1 MTMENGFSPT
11 ANWLALP
18 LSISFPRGI
27 CFYILKS
34 IDLLGAKA
42 AAGNRTLAV
51 QLGVLIIVS
60 ASGQLQHIVE
70 LHPVTI
76 LVTCIISGL
85 GSIFRTV
92 QHTGHQ
98 IKPLGNISRSIAV

>member
-1 MTMENGFSPT
+1 MENGFSPT

-34 IDLLGAKA
+34 IDILGAKF
-42 AAGNRTLAV
+42 AAGNRALAV

-60 ASGQLQHIVE
+60 ASGQLQHIVQ
-70 LHPVTI
+70 LHLITI
-76 LVTCIISGL
+76 FILCIIGA
-85 GSIFRTV
+85 R
-92 QHTGHQ
+92 
-98 IKPLGNISRSIAV
+98 RAIA